1 MTESLGLTQ
10 RFGLTQRLN
19 VMEKLENDGTFDRV
33 LRDLNGEIKFR
44 GWMTLFDGKF
54 FGNRNQH

>member
-1 MTESLGLTQ
+1 MQ
-10 RFGLTQRLN
+10 RFGLTQRLK